1 MSLSRRVVAGGNVF
15 AAWTVED
22 TGTVGVGSTHL
33 YKLADNII
41 STDVTRD
48 AASGAYSVSIEHV
61 EDTAALQA
69 FIESASNL
77 GAGAIE
83 DLLLEDGTSETGSAQ
98 NKKLIVAVRGGKVG
112 GGNET
117 GTAARKVGVFP
128 QRLSNESGG
137 YTQAGETYNRVTLS
151 FEGFKLQSAITLAA
165 TYFTDF
171 MTSTAPVTL
180 FTTIPYGTVVY
191 K

>member
-1 MSLSRRVVAGGNVF
+1 MSLQRRVVAGGNCF

-22 TGTVGVGSTHL
+22 TGTVGVGASHL
-33 YKLADNII
+33 YKLANNII

-61 EDTAALQA
+61 EDTEALQT
-69 FIESASNL
+69 FINAATNF

-83 DLLLEDGTSETGSAQ
+83 DLLLEDGVSETGAAQ
-98 NKKLIVAVRGGKVG
+98 NKKLIVAVKGGLVG
-112 GGNET
+112 GGNES

-137 YTQAGETYNRVTLS
+137 WTQAGETYNRVTLS
-151 FEGFKLQSAITLAA
+151 FEGFKLQTPITLTSA
-165 TYFTDF
+165 YFGDF
-171 MTSTAPVTL
+171 MTCPTAVTL
-180 FTTIPYGTVVY
+180 TAALPYGTVVY

>member
-1 MSLSRRVVAGGNVF
+1 MSLQRRVVAGGNVF
-15 AAWTVED
+15 GAWTVED
-22 TGTVGVGSTHL
+22 TGTVGVGSTYL
-33 YKLADNII
+33 YKLANNII

-48 AASGAYSVSIEHV
+48 AASGAYSVTIEHV
-61 EDTAALQA
+61 EDTQALQT
-69 FIESASNL
+69 FIESAQNV

-83 DLLLEDGTSETGSAQ
+83 DLLLEDGTNETGSAQ
-98 NKKLIVAVRGGKVG
+98 NKKLIVAVRGGLVG

-117 GTAARKVGVFP
+117 NTAARKVGVFP

-151 FEGFKLQSAITLAA
+151 FEGFKLQSAITLSSG
-165 TYFTDF
+165 YFGDF
-171 MTSTAPVTL
+171 MTSASAVTL

>member
-1 MSLSRRVVAGGNVF
+1 MSLQRRVVAGGNVF
-15 AAWTVED
+15 GAWTVED
-22 TGTVGVGSTHL
+22 TGTIGVGSTYL
-33 YKLADNII
+33 YKLANNII

-61 EDTAALQA
+61 EDTQALQT
-69 FIESASNL
+69 FIESASNT

-83 DLLLEDGTSETGSAQ
+83 DLLLEDSTNETGSAQ
-98 NKKLIVAVRGGKVG
+98 NKKLIVAVRGGLVG

-117 GTAARKVGVFP
+117 NTAFRKVGVFP

-137 YTQAGETYNRVTLS
+137 WTQAGETYNRVTLS
-151 FEGFKLQSAITLAA
+151 FEGFKLQNPITLAA

-171 MTSTAPVTL
+171 MTSAVPVTL
-180 FTTIPYGTVVY
+180 FGTIPYGTVVY

>member
-1 MSLSRRVVAGGNVF
+1 MSLQRRVVAGGNVF
-15 AAWTVED
+15 GAWTVED
-22 TGTVGVGSTHL
+22 TGTIGVGSTYL
-33 YKLADNII
+33 YKLANNII

-61 EDTAALQA
+61 EDTQALQT
-69 FIESASNL
+69 FIESASNT

-83 DLLLEDGTSETGSAQ
+83 DLLLEDSTNETGSAQ
-98 NKKLIVAVRGGKVG
+98 NKKLIVAVRGGLVG

-117 GTAARKVGVFP
+117 NTAFRKVGVFP

-137 YTQAGETYNRVTLS
+137 WTQAGETYTRVTLS
-151 FEGFKLQSAITLAA
+151 FEGFKLQNPITLAA

-171 MTSTAPVTL
+171 MTSAVPVTL
-180 FTTIPYGTVVY
+180 FGTIPYGTVVY

>member
-15 AAWTVED
+15 GAWTVED
-22 TGTVGVGSTHL
+22 TGTPAVGSTYL

-61 EDTAALQA
+61 EDTEALQT
-69 FIESASNL
+69 FINTATNL

-83 DLLLEDGTSETGSAQ
+83 DLLLENGTNETGAAQ
-98 NKKLIVAVRGGKVG
+98 NQKLIVAVRGGNVG
-112 GGNET
+112 GTT
-117 GTAARKVGVFP
+117 GAARKVGVFP
-128 QRLSNESGG
+128 QRLTNESGG
-137 YTQAGETYNRVTLS
+137 WTQAGETYNRVTLS
-151 FEGFKLQSAITLAA
+151 FEGFKLQNTVTLAA
-165 TYFTDF
+165 TYFGDF
-171 MTSTAPVTL
+171 MTTAAPVTL